1 MKYSSMTI
9 TGILIATFL
18 VVLAGTAVCMAG
30 QVDMDGF
37 TVQYEVVSQDRTD
50 DKLIYD
56 NNVQKHM
63 YTTLRTFYLRGK
75 VHNSLARSITAV
87 TLNFSISGRAQM
99 VTVSNLG
106 PYENQA
112 FDNVLW
118 ETQVGQ
124 TVSSDG
130 SGPYL
135 SPQAS
140 PVSGPANPSAVL
152 NSFTYENKQGE
163 KKTVPVGR

>member
-1 MKYSSMTI
+1 MKKTAVYAGCSVAA
-9 TGILIATFL
+9 LIIIFA
-18 VVLAGTAVCMAG
+18 ATAVCMAG

-37 TVQYEVVSQDRTD
+37 TVSYEVVSQDRTD
-50 DKLIYD
+50 DRLIYD
-56 NNVQKHM
+56 NNVQRHM
-63 YTTLRTFYLRGK
+63 YTTIRTFYLKGK

-87 TLNFSISGRAQM
+87 TLDFSVSGRAQR
-99 VTVSNLG
+99 VLVSNLG
-106 PYENQA
+106 PYENQE
-112 FDNVLW
+112 FNNTLW

-130 SGPYL
+130 SGPYMA
-135 SPQAS
+135 PQAT